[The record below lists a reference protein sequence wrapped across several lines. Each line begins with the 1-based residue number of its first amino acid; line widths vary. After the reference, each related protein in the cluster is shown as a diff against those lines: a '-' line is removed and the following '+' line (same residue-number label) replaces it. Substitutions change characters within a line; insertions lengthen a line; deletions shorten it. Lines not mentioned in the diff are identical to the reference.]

1 MCLLVPNLS
10 LSSTTLWLCVCG
22 WGVNEYYIYIALVH
36 YRLEAEEV
44 QHACLDL
51 VISLCNNV
59 ERGRIIE
66 ARVLYLLWAR
76 RLIIVC
82 M

>member
-1 MCLLVPNLS
+1 MPLGAKLVPIL
-10 LSSTTLWLCVCG
+10 STTLWLCVCG
-22 WGVNEYYIYIALVH
+22 WGVNIYIVLVY

-51 VISLCNNV
+51 VISLYNNV

-66 ARVLYLLWAR
+66 AYVLYLLWAR

-82 M
+82 V

>member
-1 MCLLVPNLS
+1 MPLGAKLVPIL
-10 LSSTTLWLCVCG
+10 STTLWLCVCG
-22 WGVNEYYIYIALVH
+22 WGVNEYYIYIVLVH

-51 VISLCNNV
+51 VICLCNNV

-82 M
+82 V